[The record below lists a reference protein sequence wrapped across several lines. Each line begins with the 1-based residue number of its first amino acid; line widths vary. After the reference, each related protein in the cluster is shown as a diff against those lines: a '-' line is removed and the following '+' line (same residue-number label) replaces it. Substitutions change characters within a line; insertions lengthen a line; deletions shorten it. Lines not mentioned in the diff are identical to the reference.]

1 MDSAG
6 DLIGVTRSGA
16 NGVGVL
22 FKLSRVVGQRNWME
36 TVLYSFCSQEN
47 CADGAYPVGAPLIDQ
62 NGNMFGVTG
71 SGGTTQCFNG
81 VVGDCG
87 VLYELTDDGTEKVLY
102 NFCSLQDCKD
112 GLAPYGSL
120 IADAS
125 GNLYGTTQAG
135 GGYYDNGYEEFG
147 AGTVFRFS
155 NATLETLHAFCAE
168 TNCPDGAYPT
178 TGVAIAS
185 FGDLFGT
192 TAEGGPS
199 QSGEVFELKP

>member
-1 MDSAG
+1 M
-6 DLIGVTRSGA
+6 
-16 NGVGVL
+16 GVL